1 MPANFQGVHQKYLT
15 VSAEEIAAVEVTSCD
30 LAKCLKGNMPACAR
44 ARVCRGGRWRS
55 EVRVHGCGVWSTW
68 GRHSACL
75 QVSVRVVYFCV
86 CPCLS
91 ASGCFCV
98 SGRVSVLDRGDF
110 SPVGS
115 GVRASEGACRCAGRA
130 CLSAV
135 AVVPYKPE
143 HVCRGVCAP
152 VRACLLGH
160 SSLFPNARECPCA
173 ALLP

>member
-1 MPANFQGVHQKYLT
+1 MFEREY
-15 VSAEEIAAVEVTSCD
+15 
-30 LAKCLKGNMPACAR
+30 ACVRAR
-44 ARVCRGGRWRS
+44 ARLCRGGRWRS

-160 SSLFPNARECPCA
+160 SSVSECEGVPVCCPS
-173 ALLP
+173 ALRPQATQTPKADR